1 MEQVCKRLKE
11 RYAWLVLRRTGRS
24 VVANCS
30 ICKEHK
36 AWLLDIGCQPGPW
49 SEPFQVELHDR
60 SYFKEMALF
69 KAQGRVHDHECD
81 PDHACLAKIVTILA
95 SRDALRRRASQQ

>member
-1 MEQVCKRLKE
+1 MACPAPDWAQCC
-11 RYAWLVLRRTGRS
+11 GQ
-24 VVANCS
+24 
-30 ICKEHK
+30 
-36 AWLLDIGCQPGPW
+36 LLYLQGAQGLAAGHRMPPW
-49 SEPFQVELHDR
+49 SKHFQVELHDR
-60 SYFKEMALF
+60 SYFKEMAMF